1 MSNPESKRLI
11 VVVGPT
17 AAGKT
22 KLGIALAR
30 HFHTDV
36 ISADSRQIFREM
48 SIGTAKPGVEERED
62 VTHHFIDT
70 LSVTDDYNAG
80 KFERDVLSLLDQLFI
95 KHDDVLMVGGS
106 GMYVR
111 AVCEGLDEMPDVPE
125 SVRVE
130 ILENYRSKGLSWL
143 QQEVMENDP
152 EYFAVVD
159 QMNPARLMRALE
171 IVRTTGLPA
180 SNYRVNR
187 RVERPFSVVKIGLEM
202 DREELYKRI
211 DARVDK
217 MIDSGLVE
225 EVKRLEQFKSRNA
238 LQTVGYQELFD
249 YFDGKH
255 DLDEAIRLIKRN
267 SRRYAKR
274 QMTWFKR
281 EEGIQWFHP
290 DQLEKIITHLDG
302 E

>member
-202 DREELYKRI
+202 EREELYKRI

-255 DLDEAIRLIKRN
+255 DLVEAIRLIKRN

>member
-187 RVERPFSVVKIGLEM
+187 RVERPFSVVKIGLEIE
-202 DREELYKRI
+202 REELYKRI

-281 EEGIQWFHP
+281 EESIQWFHP

>member
-1 MSNPESKRLI
+1 MSNPESRRLI

-17 AAGKT
+17 AVGKT

-36 ISADSRQIFREM
+36 VSADSRQIFREM

-111 AVCEGLDEMPDVPE
+111 AVCEGLDEMPEVPE

-202 DREELYKRI
+202 EREELYKRI

-255 DLDEAIRLIKRN
+255 DLVEAIRLIKRN

>member
-17 AAGKT
+17 AVGKT

-80 KFERDVLSLLDQLFI
+80 KFERDVLSLLGQVFN
-95 KHDDVLMVGGS
+95 KHDDALMVGGS

-111 AVCEGLDEMPDVPE
+111 AVCEGLDEIPEVPE

-202 DREELYKRI
+202 EREELYKRI

-217 MIDSGLVE
+217 MIDSGLIE

-255 DLDEAIRLIKRN
+255 DLVEAIRLIKRN

>member
-111 AVCEGLDEMPDVPE
+111 AVCEGLDEMPEVPE

-187 RVERPFSVVKIGLEM
+187 RVERPFSVVKIGLEIE
-202 DREELYKRI
+202 REELYERI

>member
-17 AAGKT
+17 AVGKT

-202 DREELYKRI
+202 EREELYKRI

>member
-30 HFHTDV
+30 HFLTDV

-202 DREELYKRI
+202 EREELYKRI

-255 DLDEAIRLIKRN
+255 DLVEAIRLIKRN

>member
-30 HFHTDV
+30 HFLTDV

-281 EEGIQWFHP
+281 EEGIQWFNP

>member
-17 AAGKT
+17 AVGKT

-36 ISADSRQIFREM
+36 VSADSRQIFREM

-111 AVCEGLDEMPDVPE
+111 AVCEGLDEMPEVPE

-202 DREELYKRI
+202 EREELYKRI

-255 DLDEAIRLIKRN
+255 DLVEAIRLIKRN

>member
-1 MSNPESKRLI
+1 MSNPESRRLI

-202 DREELYKRI
+202 EREELYKRI

-255 DLDEAIRLIKRN
+255 DLVEAIRLIKRN